1 MDLNIQTRLAKR
13 QLKKSGL
20 ASLLEKLDKDPQ
32 SLRDESDL
40 RDSIAKFVDL
50 VDKAYDNYKND
61 QVLFQHSR
69 ELSSKE
75 LETRNRELA
84 AFVNTFPD
92 VIIKLDREATVLDF
106 RSGPNTS
113 EHLKRDNAVGS
124 LFFYLY
130 PITNRKDLEP
140 LISEVIDE
148 DKVKSLECEFNLN
161 DQTTHLEIRLTP
173 FGKDSVMGVI
183 RDISKVRQVQEA
195 NANLRDQLDLAM
207 RMQAVGRLA
216 GGIAHDFNNIL
227 FSILGF
233 AQVNLKLL
241 PKDNLVHAN
250 TKEIVS
256 AANRGKELIDQI
268 SIFSRRSERKIEP
281 FCMGKLAG
289 EISGMIANRLH
300 NNLEFKVDI
309 DEELPIVLGDA
320 SQISR
325 GLMNL
330 CVNALQ
336 AIGSESGSINLR
348 VTDIVTEEAISG
360 VKGPI
365 PPAPYVV
372 ATVTDTGGGMNE
384 TVKAKAF
391 EPFFTSKKVG
401 EGTGLGLSV
410 VVEVVQEHGGGMTL
424 ESEVGKGT
432 KIALYIPSSDVPGQI
447 EALEQKANLVSGNG
461 RILVVD
467 DERMLGKVISQMLSY
482 LGYEVTS
489 FVSPVEALASFRNDP
504 NDFDLLITDQT
515 MPGLSGTEFA
525 EEAKN
530 LRDDVPIIL
539 CSGSSEDFEIEDI
552 EGTMADSFLK
562 KPISFENLSKE
573 VAKNIKNLSR
583 SEDHES

>member
-1 MDLNIQTRLAKR
+1 MDLNIKTRLAKR

-20 ASLLEKLDKDPQ
+20 GTFLEQLKEGSFSACKD
-32 SLRDESDL
+32 SDL
-40 RDSIAKFVDL
+40 KESITKFVES
-50 VDKAYDNYKND
+50 VDNAYENYKND
-61 QVLFQHSR
+61 QVLFQRSR

-92 VIIKLDREATVLDF
+92 VIIKLDRETTVLDF

-113 EHLKRDNAVGS
+113 EHLKRDKAVGS
-124 LFFYLY
+124 LFYYLY
-130 PITNRKDLEP
+130 PITNKQDLEP
-140 LISEVIDE
+140 LIAEVIDE
-148 DKVKSLECEFNLN
+148 EQVKSLECEFT
-161 DQTTHLEIRLTP
+161 DKDETTHIELRLTP

-233 AQVNLKLL
+233 SQVNLKLL
-241 PKDNLVHAN
+241 PEEHLVHAN
-250 TKEIVS
+250 SKEIVA
-256 AANRGKELIDQI
+256 AANRGKELIEQI
-268 SIFSRRSERKIEP
+268 SIFSRRSERKVEP
-281 FCMGKLAG
+281 FCMGKLA
-289 EISGMIANRLH
+289 EEVSGMIANRLH
-300 NNLEFKVDI
+300 DNLEFKMEL

-336 AIGSESGSINLR
+336 AIGSDPGSINLR
-348 VTDIVTEEAISG
+348 VADMTVEEPISG
-360 VKGPI
+360 VKGQI
-365 PPAPYVV
+365 PPGPYVV

-424 ESEVGKGT
+424 KSELEKGT
-432 KIALYIPSSDVPGQI
+432 EIALYIPSSEAPGQI
-447 EALEQKANLVSGNG
+447 EALEEKANLVSGNG

-489 FVSPVEALASFRNDP
+489 FISPVEALDSFKNNP
-504 NDFDLLITDQT
+504 EDFDLLITDQT

-573 VAKNIKNLSR
+573 VAKNIKNISG
-583 SEDHES
+583 SEEYES